1 MKTIYPCLVPALLNK
16 DPARSM
22 ICGVLSFLKCR
33 SEKRAIFVFMITII
47 DYKTGNLGSIQNIL
61 KRIGEESVVTSDKKT
76 IATAT
81 KIILPGVGAFDT
93 GMRNLSELDLVDILN
108 KKVIEE
114 KIPVL
119 GICLGMQLLSSGS
132 EEGSLKGLGWI
143 NASTVRFKF
152 ENSLEYKIPHMGWN
166 FITQHKKSKLLDNM
180 YSDPR
185 FYFVHSYFFKAK
197 DPEDILTSTTYE
209 KEFTSS
215 VERENILGVQFH
227 PEKSHKFGMKLLK
240 NFVDLY

>member
-1 MKTIYPCLVPALLNK
+1 
-16 DPARSM
+16 
-22 ICGVLSFLKCR
+22 
-33 SEKRAIFVFMITII
+33 MITII

-215 VERENILGVQFH
+215 VERGNILGVQFH